1 MTRLSIYLIL
11 GLIAGAT
18 WVNIGTLDAGYVSV
32 AWGDWQVD
40 TSAWLALS
48 LLAVVTAL
56 LLFLSRLVRS
66 ALSVPGAIGLWM
78 GSRSKRGAQLRTD
91 KGFAAFYEG
100 RWDVAERA
108 LSKTRGMRESTLL
121 HPLYAALSLVY
132 LGKTERALKLLDA
145 AEEADTLPPAVIA
158 LVRAESH
165 LMSGALDQATLLLA
179 SLSAQELDTPR
190 GKFIRCDLAWQRKD
204 WREVCKLVADV
215 RGSRLCPPAILDQR
229 EGHAWCEVMRESAA
243 QDVVGVWKKAPDRL
257 KGEHSALWQELLGRL
272 GQEQDAKN
280 LHKVVSARLEKFGEA
295 LTLQCVAKLPA
306 HYATKLKERVA
317 RWVDR
322 DIEGDCHAALAHIAE
337 QSGDEAAAGDLW
349 QIAYERKPS
358 PVHAAR
364 LAKWLRRAGQDEGA
378 SQLEAEV
385 LAALIP
391 NKEPKS
397 AIKR

>member
-11 GLIAGAT
+11 GLIAGAM

-32 AWGDWQVD
+32 AWGDWQVE

-48 LLAVVTAL
+48 LLVVATVL

-66 ALSVPGAIGLWM
+66 AMSVPGAIGLWV
-78 GSRSKRGAQLRTD
+78 GSRSKRGAQLRMD

-100 RWDVAERA
+100 RWGVAERA
-108 LSKTRGMRESTLL
+108 LSKARGMRESTLL
-121 HPLYAALSLVY
+121 HPLCAALSLVY
-132 LGKTERALKLLDA
+132 LGKNERALKLLDA

-165 LMSGALDQATLLLA
+165 LMSGALDQATLSLA

-190 GKFIRCDLAWQRKD
+190 GKLIRCDLAWQRKE
-204 WREVCKLVADV
+204 WREVCKLVADI
-215 RGSRLCPPAILDQR
+215 RPSRLCLPKILDQR
-229 EGHAWCEVMRESAA
+229 EEHAWCEVMRGSAA
-243 QDVVGVWKKAPDRL
+243 QDVMGVWKQAPDRL
-257 KGEHSALWQELLGRL
+257 KGEHSALWQGLLERL
-272 GQEQDAKN
+272 GQEQDAAN
-280 LHKVVSARLEKFGEA
+280 LYKAVSTRLEQFGEA
-295 LTLQCVAKLPA
+295 LTLQCVAKLPG
-306 HYATKLKERVA
+306 HSATKLKKRVS
-317 RWVDR
+317 RWVGR

-337 QSGDEAAAGDLW
+337 QSGDEPAAGDLW

-364 LAKWLRRAGQDEGA
+364 WANWLRRAGHEERA

-385 LAALIP
+385 LYDLIP
-391 NKEPKS
+391 NQEGRS
-397 AIKR
+397 LI

>member
-1 MTRLSIYLIL
+1 MTRLSIYLIV
-11 GLIAGAT
+11 GLIVGAM
-18 WVNIGTLDAGYVSV
+18 WVNVGTLDAGYVSV
-32 AWGDWQVD
+32 AWGDWQLE

-48 LLAVVTAL
+48 LLVVVTML

-66 ALSVPGAIGLWM
+66 ALRVPGAIGLWM
-78 GSRSKRGAQLRTD
+78 GSRSQRGAQLRTD
-91 KGFAAFYEG
+91 KGLAAFYEG

-145 AEEADTLPPAVIA
+145 AEEADTLPSAVTA

-165 LMSGALDQATLLLA
+165 LMSGALDQASLSLA

-190 GKFIRCDLAWQRKD
+190 GKFIRCDLAWQQKD

-215 RGSRLCPPAILDQR
+215 RASRLCPPAILDQR
-229 EGHAWCEVMRESAA
+229 EGHAWCEVMRGSAA
-243 QDVVGVWKKAPDRL
+243 ADVMGLWKQAPDRL
-257 KGEHSALWQELLGRL
+257 KGEHSALWQALVERL
-272 GQEQDAKN
+272 GHEQDAEN
-280 LHKVVSARLEKFGEA
+280 LYKAVSTRLEQFGEP
-295 LTLQCVAKLPA
+295 LTLQCVAKLPGHSVA
-306 HYATKLKERVA
+306 KLKKRVA
-317 RWVDR
+317 RWVDH

-364 LAKWLRRAGQDEGA
+364 WANWLRRAGHDERA
-378 SQLEAEV
+378 SQLEAKA

-391 NKEPKS
+391 NQE
-397 AIKR
+397 